1 MADINLTAADDT
13 YTQLDAD
20 RDLYNNIY
28 GLAGND
34 TIKLIVGTAIG
45 GAGNDVIEQIPIPGQ
60 AWRQVGA
67 AYWNS
72 PSGIV
77 ANLAEGW
84 IDDGWGTRDTVVGI
98 LMVHGSGQNDRFIGG
113 PQDNFFQPNGGRDQ
127 MDGGA
132 GIDGFQV
139 REIPPTADGKG
150 TYRPA
155 RMEDLDI
162 KVAPDGRSATV
173 AVKYYPQ
180 LTYTVTNMEYFTLME
195 TGSPRYYL
203 ADFIKPQDMAEQAIA
218 AGGDMRWNANGALG
232 SSTALSYSFVTQAP
246 AGGVGAVGFRAFSAA
261 EQQTVRDILAKTS
274 ALAGITF
281 VELTESGAVTG
292 QMRFG
297 VSQQAATKGVSW
309 LPNQSGAGAL
319 AGDVWMDVESM
330 VALSPGSEGHA
341 ALLHEI
347 GHALGLR
354 HPRNVDAGDAWPV
367 QLRESDDRSALTV
380 MSAAASPDGLFRAE
394 WGSLDVLALR
404 YLYGTRM
411 ANLGD
416 TRHVL
421 GARAGSAQTT
431 LIDDG
436 GNDTLDASAV
446 PIGVSLDLTSGR
458 LSSAGLSAAGVAGVD
473 NLVIGATSL
482 IEAAIGS
489 AFDDVL
495 LGNAL
500 DNHLTGGTGNDWLD
514 GGPGLDTAVFSG
526 RRSDYEV
533 SNSYG
538 NAYVK
543 GRDGV
548 AGLDTLV
555 GIERLQF
562 ADQVVTLSATVLA
575 GDLSF
580 SVDEDASVSVMLPT
594 PSDVARSAVSYRIV
608 GAPRHGNATLTAE
621 GALTYAPAANYFG
634 ADSVTFDILGATGS
648 NRYLAFVSALP
659 INDGAPVGRNGDYLA
674 QASALFQS
682 RLPKANDIDNDV
694 LIYSLLT
701 EPASGAA
708 SISAN
713 GEFSY
718 QSNPGFSGTDAFT
731 FNISDGMGGSVAYS
745 ARLTVAGVN
754 LLYRGTDAA
763 DTFTGLASSDGY
775 TLLGGND
782 RVTGGGGGDM
792 IDGGDGMDVARYA
805 GKRENFAINNAGT
818 HWTIN
823 DSTLVEGND
832 RLVAIERLQFADR
845 WVALDLEAGSLAGQA
860 AQVIRAL
867 FGAATLKVAE
877 YNGYA
882 VVLQEQGMSYAD
894 LVALAISTPAFLAKA
909 GSRSNTDFV
918 QLVYKNVVGFAPPV
932 DELNYFVGLL
942 DSGQLTQQ
950 SLGLKACQT
959 PINTGSVDLVGLANL
974 GLEYIPPPE
983 LT

>member
-1 MADINLTAADDT
+1 MADINLTAGDDI

-45 GAGNDVIEQIPIPGQ
+45 GPGNDVIEQIPIAGQ
-60 AWRQVGA
+60 PWRQVGA

-72 PSGIV
+72 PNGIV

-98 LMVHGSGQNDRFIGG
+98 LVVHGSGQNDRFIGG
-113 PQDNFFQPNGGRDQ
+113 PEDNFFQPNGGRDQ

-203 ADFIKPQDMAEQAIA
+203 TDFIKPQDMAEQAIA
-218 AGGDMRWNANGALG
+218 AGGDWRWNANGALG
-232 SSTALSYSFVTQAP
+232 SSAALSYSFVTQAP
-246 AGGVGAVGFRAFSAA
+246 AAGVGAVGFRAFSAA
-261 EQQTVRDILAKTS
+261 EQQVVRDILASTS
-274 ALAGITF
+274 RLAGITF
-281 VELTESGAVTG
+281 FELAETGSVTG

-297 VSQQAATKGVSW
+297 VSQQADTKGVSW

-330 VALSPGSEGHA
+330 LALSPGSEGHA

-354 HPRNVDAGDAWPV
+354 HPRNADVGDAWAV
-367 QLRESDDRSALTV
+367 QLREADDRSAFTV
-380 MSAAASPDGLFRAE
+380 MSALASPDGLFRSE

-404 YLYGTRM
+404 YLYGTRT

-416 TRHVL
+416 TRFVL
-421 GARAGSAQTT
+421 GAREASAQTT
-431 LIDDG
+431 LNDDG
-436 GNDTLDASAV
+436 GIDTLDASAMAA
-446 PIGVSLDLTSGR
+446 GVSLDLVPGH
-458 LSSAGLSAAGVAGVD
+458 LSSVGISVAGVAGVD

-482 IEAAIGS
+482 IENAIGS

-495 LGNAL
+495 IGNAL
-500 DNHLTGGTGNDWLD
+500 DNRLTGGTGNDWLD
-514 GGPGLDTAVFSG
+514 GGLGLDTAVFVG
-526 RRSDYEV
+526 KRSDYEV

-538 NAYVK
+538 NVYVK
-543 GRDGV
+543 GRDGA

-555 GIERLQF
+555 SIERLQF

-575 GDLSF
+575 GDASF
-580 SVDEDASVSVMLPT
+580 SVDEDSSVSITLPA
-594 PSDVARSAVSYRIV
+594 PSDVARSAVSYRIT
-608 GAPRHGNATLTAE
+608 GAPQHGSATLTAE
-621 GALTYAPAANYFG
+621 GVLTYTPAANYFG
-634 ADSVTFDILGATGS
+634 ADTVTFDIQGATGS

-659 INDGAPVGRNGDYLA
+659 VNDGPPVGRSGDYLA

-682 RLPKANDIDNDV
+682 RLPKASDIDNDV
-694 LIYSLLT
+694 LTYSLLT
-701 EPASGAA
+701 DAANGVASV
-708 SISAN
+708 SAN
-713 GEFSY
+713 GDFSY
-718 QSNPGFSGTDAFT
+718 QSKAGFLGADSFT
-731 FNISDGMGGSVAYS
+731 FNISDGMGGNATYT
-745 ARLTVAGVN
+745 ARLSVAGVST
-754 LLYRGTDAA
+754 LYRGTDGA
-763 DTFTGLASSDGY
+763 DTFSGSASSDGY

-782 RVTGGGGGDM
+782 RVSGGAGNDM
-792 IDGGDGMDVARYA
+792 IDGGGGVDVASYA
-805 GKRENFAINNAGT
+805 GKRANFAINNAGS
-818 HWTIN
+818 HWTVN
-823 DSTLVEGND
+823 DNTSVEGND

-845 WVALDLEAGSLAGQA
+845 WVALDLDADSHGGQA

-882 VVLQEQGMSYAD
+882 VVLLDQGMSYAD
-894 LVALAISTPAFLAKA
+894 LVTLAISAPAFLARA

-918 QLVYKNVVGFAPPV
+918 QLVYKNVIGFAPPV

-950 SLGLKACQT
+950 SLGLKACQVAANVT
-959 PINTGSVDLVGLANL
+959 SADLVGLANL
-974 GLEYIPPPE
+974 GLDYIPPPE
-983 LT
+983 LI